1 MKVSLDKFDN
11 SHYYRGAGLGK
22 RVIWYFVNAM
32 VFSSWLMPFSNV
44 KVFLLRCFGAKV
56 GCGAVIK
63 PRVNIKYPWRLTM
76 GDHCWI
82 GEGVWIENLA
92 DILLEDHVCVSQDAY
107 LLTGNHNF
115 KVPAFDLITRGITL
129 KEGSWVGARS
139 VVCPG
144 VTLEAFSILT
154 VGSIATST
162 TEPAG
167 IYQGN
172 PAKWV
177 KKREISSS

>member
-11 SHYYRGAGLGK
+11 GHYYRGAGIWK
-22 RVIWYFVNAM
+22 RVIWYLVNAI
-32 VFSSWLMPFSNV
+32 VFSSWLMPFSTI
-44 KVFLLRCFGAKV
+44 KVSLLRLFGAKV
-56 GCGAVIK
+56 GRGTVIK

-92 DILLEDHVCVSQDAY
+92 DIVLEDHVCVSQNAY

-115 KVPAFDLITRGITL
+115 KLPTFDLITREIIL
-129 KEGSWVGARS
+129 KEGSWVGAKS

-144 VTLEAFSILT
+144 VTIEKFSIIT

-172 PAKWV
+172 PAKWI
-177 KKREISSS
+177 KKREINNN